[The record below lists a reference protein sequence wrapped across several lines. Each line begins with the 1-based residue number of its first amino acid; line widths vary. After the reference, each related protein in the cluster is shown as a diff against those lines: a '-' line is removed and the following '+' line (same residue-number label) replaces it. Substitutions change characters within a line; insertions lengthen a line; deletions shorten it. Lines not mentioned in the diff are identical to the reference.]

1 MAKLL
6 EIWIFDNK
14 GNIVFHQVYKGS
26 DDPKRTAKIN
36 RYIYVTYGQN
46 VKLEENEMIFIEID
60 NFRLGVLTYPS
71 KNINFAGLVE
81 QNVSQKK
88 LTADL
93 KSMSEKFIQTFYSDI
108 QKNVSQPNAE
118 QLKETK
124 SKVEAF
130 LKDWIGL
137 EIKQDQAKKIL
148 EML

>member
-1 MAKLL
+1 VVKIL

-14 GNIVFHQVYKGS
+14 GNIVFHQVNKGS

-36 RYIYVTYGQN
+36 RYLYVTYGQN
-46 VKLEENEMIFIEID
+46 ITLEENEMSSIEID
-60 NFRLGVLTYPS
+60 NFRLGILTYPS

-88 LTADL
+88 LSVDL
-93 KSMSEKFIQTFYSDI
+93 KVLSEKFIETFYSDI
-108 QKNVSQPNAE
+108 QKNASQSSPA
-118 QLKETK
+118 QSKETK
-124 SKVEAF
+124 TKVEAF
-130 LKDWIGL
+130 LKDWIGV